1 MPCPVQ
7 SPSNPRKWQ
16 DPQRVLPFITR
27 DSPAAAAI
35 RNPQALLRWNS
46 SEKTASMFPFAAC
59 LNAST
64 LRGTPVLRQIAA
76 AADAGF
82 GAIELWFADTDVHV
96 QSGGSLTE
104 IRRALEDAGLAVPT
118 LIYLGG
124 WFEAPDTEWPRVRSD
139 CVRRLE
145 QAAALGAPHV
155 IAGPPAGVVDL
166 LRGAERY
173 HELLVLG
180 GSIGVLPAF
189 EFLGFVEQYC
199 TVESALE
206 VLALTD
212 HSRATT
218 ILDPFHIFRGGG
230 SLESVAKLRGK
241 QIAIS
246 HFNDAPPFPTHS
258 QQQDADRVWPGDGH
272 LDLHRYL
279 TLLEQTG
286 YRGWL
291 SLELFREDLWRRDP
305 FEVARIARKKMR
317 PYLDPPDIR

>member
-1 MPCPVQ
+1 
-7 SPSNPRKWQ
+7 
-16 DPQRVLPFITR
+16 
-27 DSPAAAAI
+27 
-35 RNPQALLRWNS
+35 
-46 SEKTASMFPFAAC
+46 MFPFGAC

-82 GAIELWFADTDVHV
+82 GAIELWFADTDAHV

-104 IRRALEDAGLAVPT
+104 IRRALEDARLAVPT

-124 WFEAPDTEWPRVRSD
+124 WFEASDAEWPGVRSD

-145 QAAALGAPHV
+145 QAAVLGAPHV
-155 IAGPPAGVVDL
+155 IAGPPAGIADP

-180 GSIGVLPAF
+180 GSIGVLPSF
-189 EFLGFVEQYC
+189 EFLGFVEQYN
-199 TVESALE
+199 TIESALE
-206 VLALTD
+206 VLALAD

-218 ILDPFHIFRGGG
+218 ILDSFHIFRGGG
-230 SLESVAKLRGK
+230 SQESVAKLRGK
-241 QIAIS
+241 QIAIA
-246 HFNDAPPFPTHS
+246 HFNDAPASPTRS

-272 LDLHRYL
+272 FDLHRYL

-305 FEVARIARKKMR
+305 FEVARIARKNMH
-317 PYLDPPDIR
+317 PYVNPPDIRWPPS

>member
-1 MPCPVQ
+1 
-7 SPSNPRKWQ
+7 
-16 DPQRVLPFITR
+16 
-27 DSPAAAAI
+27 
-35 RNPQALLRWNS
+35 
-46 SEKTASMFPFAAC
+46 MFPFGAC

-76 AADAGF
+76 ASGAGF
-82 GAIELWFADTDVHV
+82 GAIELWFADIDTHV
-96 QSGGSLTE
+96 QSGGSLAE
-104 IRRALEDAGLAVPT
+104 VRRALEDAGLSVPT
-118 LIYLGG
+118 VIYLGG
-124 WFEAPDTEWPRVRSD
+124 WFESPEAEWPRIRGE

-145 QAAALGAPHV
+145 QAAVLGAAHV
-155 IAGPPAGVVDL
+155 IAGPPAGVADP

-199 TVESALE
+199 TIESALD

-246 HFNDAPPFPTHS
+246 HFNDTPPLRPRGEQH
-258 QQQDADRVWPGDGH
+258 DADRVWPGDGH

-305 FEVARIARKKMR
+305 FEVARIGREKMH
-317 PYLDPPDIR
+317 PFVDPPGIQ